1 MPRVLIIEDEPGI
14 RMTLEDRLVAEGY
27 ACSSCGDG
35 ISGEATAMEG
45 AWDLILLDLM
55 LPGRDGLTICRNL
68 RKAERDTPIL
78 MLTARNTDLDV
89 IAGLGIGADD
99 YLAKPFDMGVL
110 LARME
115 ALTRRFHRPA
125 KYGPEPL
132 SCPVSFGRFI
142 LDPASGKLSSN
153 GVEVTLFAQEYRLL
167 EYLVAHPDRLLS
179 RDEILDQVWG
189 YQSDTTT
196 RTVDVHVAKL
206 RRILGESDLP
216 RHILTIRGRGY
227 KFTAGE

>member
-1 MPRVLIIEDEPGI
+1 MPKLLIIEDEPGI
-14 RMTLEDRLVAEGY
+14 RMTLEDRLTAEGY
-27 ACSSCGDG
+27 LCSSCGDG
-35 ISGEATAMEG
+35 ISGEATAMEQS
-45 AWDLILLDLM
+45 WDLILLDLM
-55 LPGRDGLTICRNL
+55 LPGRDGLTVCRNL
-68 RKAERDTPIL
+68 RKAGRDTPIL

-115 ALTRRFHRPA
+115 ALTRRFNRPHNS
-125 KYGPEPL
+125 GTESL
-132 SCPVSFGRFI
+132 SGPVSFGRFI
-142 LDPASGKLSSN
+142 LDPASGKFSSD
-153 GVEVTLFAQEYRLL
+153 GVEVNLFAQEYRLL

-189 YQSDTTT
+189 YQSDTST
-196 RTVDVHVAKL
+196 RTVDVHIAKL

-227 KFTAGE
+227 KFTASE

>member
-1 MPRVLIIEDEPGI
+1 
-14 RMTLEDRLVAEGY
+14 
-27 ACSSCGDG
+27 
-35 ISGEATAMEG
+35 
-45 AWDLILLDLM
+45 M

-115 ALTRRFHRPA
+115 ALTRRFRRPVKNSDPPLA
-125 KYGPEPL
+125 GP
-132 SCPVSFGRFI
+132 VAFGRFI
-142 LDPASGKLSSN
+142 LNPVSGKLTSD
-153 GVEVTLFAQEYRLL
+153 GVEITLFAQEYRLL
-167 EYLVAHPDRLLS
+167 EYLVSHPDRLLS

-189 YQSDTTT
+189 YQSDTST

-206 RRILGESDLP
+206 RRTLGESNLP
-216 RHILTIRGRGY
+216 RHILTVRGRGY
-227 KFTAGE
+227 KFVVNE